1 VLGGK
6 ASRWYLLASDAGYG
20 FLVQFKDLYSK
31 NKAGKAVLTLPKGA
45 KILPPVPVEEPDT
58 SRLVAISNEGRMLV
72 FPVTEL
78 PQMAR
83 GKGNK
88 IIGIPA
94 ARVKSREE
102 YVTALAVVP
111 AAGSLTILS
120 GKRTFTLK
128 PADLDKFQ
136 GERGRRGHKL
146 PRGFQRVN
154 GVEVG

>member
-1 VLGGK
+1 
-6 ASRWYLLASDAGYG
+6 
-20 FLVQFKDLYSK
+20 
-31 NKAGKAVLTLPKGA
+31 
-45 KILPPVPVEEPDT
+45 
-58 SRLVAISNEGRMLV
+58 M
-72 FPVTEL
+72 
-78 PQMAR
+78 
-83 GKGNK
+83 
-88 IIGIPA
+88 
-94 ARVKSREE
+94 KSREE
-102 YVTALAVVP
+102 FVSALAVVP